1 MDFLSKEKMGK
12 EEDDGKEGRRERE
25 GGRIKEGEGGG
36 QEEVGK
42 GVLVYARNKKEEK
55 RKEKQN
61 KLYQHVNKG
70 DNARLASE
78 TFCCGYTQKKDI
90 NTYLFQK

>member
-25 GGRIKEGEGGG
+25 GGRIEEGEGGG

-78 TFCCGYTQKKDI
+78 TFC
-90 NTYLFQK
+90 